1 MAAFPSAEEARSLSK
16 VPAKMRQLGDLIR
29 DAATIG
35 ETEVTVNQV
44 APDRVVE
51 LIEGYG
57 YSVYVDLN
65 NGTTTISWSE

>member
-35 ETEVTVNQV
+35 ETEVTVNQI

-51 LIEGYG
+51 LIEGHG
-57 YSVYVDLN
+57 YFVWIDDHH
-65 NGTTTISWSE
+65 GTTTISWSE